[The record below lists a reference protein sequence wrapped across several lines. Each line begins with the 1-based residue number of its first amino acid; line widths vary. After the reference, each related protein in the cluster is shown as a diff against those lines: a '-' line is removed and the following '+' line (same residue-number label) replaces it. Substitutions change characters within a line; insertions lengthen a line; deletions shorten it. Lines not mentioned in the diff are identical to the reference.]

1 MPTDDEAARKAR
13 ADRLHAQIE
22 ASKEKDATRGIPEE
36 LPVPASTSEQTP
48 PVSPPPES
56 PRDFV
61 HRRMRE
67 VRQKKAD
74 S

>member
-1 MPTDDEAARKAR
+1 MSSNDEAARKAR

-22 ASKEKDATRGIPEE
+22 ALKGKKAPETPPTQPAEQPEE
-36 LPVPASTSEQTP
+36 ASPT
-48 PVSPPPES
+48 ES

-67 VRQKKAD
+67 LRDKESGA
-74 S
+74 

>member
-1 MPTDDEAARKAR
+1 VPTDDEVARKAR

-22 ASKEKDATRGIPEE
+22 ACKEGDAPCDTPGQAS
-36 LPVPASTSEQTP
+36 VPASTSEQTP
-48 PVSPPPES
+48 PLSTPPES

-61 HRRMRE
+61 NRRMRE
-67 VRQKKAD
+67 LAHKKAD